1 MGFGAI
7 RSILRPLS
15 RTLVSRVAASCSS
28 APLIPAAK
36 PELCSFLGGSRLPW
50 IPMANHFHSLSLTDT
65 RLPKRRPM
73 AHPKK
78 KRFKLK
84 PPGPYAY
91 VQYTP
96 GEPIASNNPNKG
108 SVKRRNAKKRIGQ
121 RRAFILSEK
130 KKRQGLVQEAKRKKR
145 IKEVERKMA
154 KVARERAWEERLAE
168 LQRLEEEKK
177 KSIIMTTSLVREKKI
192 KTNGIWL
199 NVAEKG
205 DEGRPL
211 VLLLHGFPETWF
223 SWRHQIDYLSSH
235 GYHVVAPDLRGYGDS
250 EFLPSHESYTVS
262 HLVADVIGWSL
273 CLFRPDRVKGFISL
287 SVPYSPRDPNLK
299 PSEFSKTFGDGLYI
313 TQFQKPGRA
322 EAAFAK
328 HDCKTVM
335 KKFLLTTRTDFMVAP
350 PGTEIIDDLV
360 IPSEIPEWITEEEIQ
375 VYADKFQKSGFT
387 GPLNY
392 YRAMDLNWEI
402 LAPWEGSKILVP
414 TKFIAGGR
422 DIGAKETMEY
432 VKGEMFKS
440 IVPNVEVV
448 VIEDG
453 HHFIQ
458 QEKAKHVSEEILSF
472 FNKLRTTE
480 FEIEAFGVWARKMD
494 PDAVKST
501 LSNLAFGNVLAA
513 AARDYKKEVLANE
526 KAQSSNPVNEEVD
539 LDELMDDPELEKLHA
554 DRIAALKR
562 EVEKREA
569 FKRQGHGEY
578 REVSEGDFLGEVTRS
593 QKVICHFYHKE
604 FYRCKIMDKHLKSL
618 APRHVDTKFIRV
630 DAENAPFFVTKLAIK
645 TLPCVLLFS
654 KGVAIDRLVG
664 FQDLG
669 TKDDF
674 TTTKLENVLIK
685 KGMLSKKKK
694 EEDDEDAEYQESV
707 RRSVRS
713 SENLDSDS
721 D

>member
-36 PELCSFLGGSRLPW
+36 RELCSFSGGSRLPW

-168 LQRLEEEKK
+168 LQRLEEEKLLRAFKISNSCNK
-177 KSIIMTTSLVREKKI
+177 KSSLGRCFLLFHLSHQIKNHDNKLSEREEDQDP
-192 KTNGIWL
+192 NGIWL

-273 CLFRPDRVKGFISL
+273 RLFRPDRVQGFISL

-350 PGTEIIDDLV
+350 PGTEIIDDLE

-458 QEKAKHVSEEILSF
+458 QEKAKQVSEEILSSF

-480 FEIEAFGVWARKMD
+480 
-494 PDAVKST
+494 
-501 LSNLAFGNVLAA
+501 
-513 AARDYKKEVLANE
+513 
-526 KAQSSNPVNEEVD
+526 
-539 LDELMDDPELEKLHA
+539 
-554 DRIAALKR
+554 
-562 EVEKREA
+562 
-569 FKRQGHGEY
+569 
-578 REVSEGDFLGEVTRS
+578 
-593 QKVICHFYHKE
+593 
-604 FYRCKIMDKHLKSL
+604 
-618 APRHVDTKFIRV
+618 
-630 DAENAPFFVTKLAIK
+630 
-645 TLPCVLLFS
+645 
-654 KGVAIDRLVG
+654 
-664 FQDLG
+664 
-669 TKDDF
+669 
-674 TTTKLENVLIK
+674 
-685 KGMLSKKKK
+685 
-694 EEDDEDAEYQESV
+694 
-707 RRSVRS
+707 
-713 SENLDSDS
+713 
-721 D
+721 